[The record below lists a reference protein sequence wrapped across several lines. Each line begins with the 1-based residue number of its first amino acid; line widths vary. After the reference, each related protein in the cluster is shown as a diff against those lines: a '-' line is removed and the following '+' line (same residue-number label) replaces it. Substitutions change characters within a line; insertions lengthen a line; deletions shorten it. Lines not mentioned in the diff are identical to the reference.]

1 METEVKEGR
10 EKNISQVKSQ
20 KRKVDK
26 LNESEEQNKREILE
40 RNWMFWPTLKKN
52 KKKQDFVQ
60 GVSALL
66 DIMQRSVT
74 GEMKDTVKKV

>member
-1 METEVKEGR
+1 MNVLAYIKE
-10 EKNISQVKSQ
+10 
-20 KRKVDK
+20 
-26 LNESEEQNKREILE
+26 
-40 RNWMFWPTLKKN
+40 
-52 KKKQDFVQ
+52 KQDFVQ

>member
-1 METEVKEGR
+1 METEEKEGR
-10 EKNISQVKSQ
+10 EKNISQVESP

-26 LNESEEQNKREILE
+26 PEGERKAKQERDSGEGLNVLAYIKE
-40 RNWMFWPTLKKN
+40 
-52 KKKQDFVQ
+52 KQDFVQ

>member
-1 METEVKEGR
+1 METEEKEGR
-10 EKNISQVKSQ
+10 EKNISQVESP

-26 LNESEEQNKREILE
+26 PEGEREAKQERDSGEGLNVLAYIKE
-40 RNWMFWPTLKKN
+40 
-52 KKKQDFVQ
+52 KQDFVQ

>member
-1 METEVKEGR
+1 
-10 EKNISQVKSQ
+10 
-20 KRKVDK
+20 
-26 LNESEEQNKREILE
+26 
-40 RNWMFWPTLKKN
+40 MFWPTLKKN

>member
-40 RNWMFWPTLKKN
+40 RN
-52 KKKQDFVQ
+52 
-60 GVSALL
+60 
-66 DIMQRSVT
+66 
-74 GEMKDTVKKV
+74 